1 MKKHTIPAVIF
12 AGGKSSRMG
21 EDKALLPFGDETSL
35 AAYQYHRLA
44 SLFETVYLSAKEDKF
59 MFEAPIIKDRYE
71 VHSPLV
77 GIVTA
82 FETLEADALFIL
94 SVDAPFVDSTIIN
107 RLITSWK
114 GEDAVIAKNFGEV
127 QPLCGLYS
135 QTILPLAKQ
144 EMERGNHKLK
154 MLLDGANTRYVDF
167 EEEKAFL
174 NLNHPHEYEEA
185 KKIISS

>member
-1 MKKHTIPAVIF
+1 MKKHTIPAIIF

-21 EDKALLPFGDETSL
+21 EDKALLPFGDEITL
-35 AAYQYHRLA
+35 AAYQYHRLT
-44 SLFETVYLSAKEDKF
+44 SLFETVYLSAKEEKF
-59 MFEAPIIKDRYE
+59 MFKAPLIKDRYE
-71 VHSPLV
+71 THSPLV

-82 FETLEADALFIL
+82 FEALGADILFIL
-94 SVDAPFVDSTIIN
+94 SVDAPFVDAAIIN

-114 GEDAVIAKNFGEV
+114 GEDAVIARNFGEV

-154 MLLDGANTRYVDF
+154 MLLEEVKTRYVDF

-174 NLNHPHEYEEA
+174 NLNHPQEY
-185 KKIISS
+185 KKALRIISS

>member
-21 EDKALLPFGDETSL
+21 KDKALLPFGNETTL
-35 AAYQYHRLA
+35 AVYQYHRLA
-44 SLFETVYLSAKEDKF
+44 SLFETVYLSTKEEKF
-59 MFEAPIIKDRYE
+59 IFEAPLIKDRYE
-71 VHSPLV
+71 TYSPLV

-82 FETLEADALFIL
+82 FETLGTDALFIL
-94 SVDAPFVDSTIIN
+94 SVDAPFVDADIIHI
-107 RLITSWK
+107 LITSWN
-114 GEDAVIAKNFGEV
+114 GEDAVIARNFGEV

-144 EMERGNHKLK
+144 EMEKGNHKLK
-154 MLLDGANTRYVDF
+154 MLLDEAKTRYIDF